1 MFDFSSSTYVISVQ
15 HNLVFSGDLVLSLE
29 LDL

>member
-1 MFDFSSSTYVISVQ
+1 MFEFSSLAYVISVQ
-15 HNLVFSGDLVLSLE
+15 HNSVFSGDLVLSLV